1 MKKIGFGPFKIAGIY
16 FMLGLIW
23 IYFSDK
29 IIIFISKNEVEFL
42 NYSIAKGIAFITISS
57 IVIFILVKKEIEK
70 RIKIWEY
77 YASHDSMTG
86 CYNRRAGLERL
97 EETVKKNKNQITIV
111 YADLNNLKYI
121 NDNFGHIEGDKAII
135 KSAKIFKNNIRKNDF
150 VIRLGGDEF
159 LLVLNQCNEKMAQ
172 NIIER
177 INNNIEQ
184 LNNKEDTVRLSV
196 SFGVALYSEKYSTV
210 NDFISEADKRM
221 YENKKVF
228 HSQLKFA

>member
-1 MKKIGFGPFKIAGIY
+1 MKKVGFGPFKIASIY
-16 FMLGLIW
+16 FILGLVW

-29 IIIFISKNEVEFL
+29 ILYFFTKNQIEFL
-42 NYSIAKGIAFITISS
+42 NYSILKGTVFIIVSS
-57 IVIFILVKKEIEK
+57 VVIYFLVKKEIEK

-77 YASHDSMTG
+77 YATHDSMTG
-86 CYNRRAGLERL
+86 CLNRRAGLEKL
-97 EETVKKNKNQITIV
+97 EDMIDRNQHQVTIV

-121 NDNFGHIEGDKAII
+121 NDNFGHIMGDNAII
-135 KSAKIFKNNIRKNDF
+135 KTAKIFKNNIRKNDF

-159 LLVLNQCNEKMAQ
+159 LIVLNQCSENMAQ

-177 INNNIEQ
+177 INNNIKQ
-184 LNNKEDTVRLSV
+184 ANDKQDSVRLSV
-196 SFGVALYSEKYSTV
+196 SFGVVAYSEKYSTV
-210 NDFISEADKRM
+210 NDFISEADRRM